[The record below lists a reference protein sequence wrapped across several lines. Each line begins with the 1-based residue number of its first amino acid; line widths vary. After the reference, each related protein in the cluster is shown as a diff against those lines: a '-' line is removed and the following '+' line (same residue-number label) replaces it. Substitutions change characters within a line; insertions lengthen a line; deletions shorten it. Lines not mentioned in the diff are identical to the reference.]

1 MRVSPSTRPPADSAP
16 SSSSDASRR
25 VRAHPRSSYRR
36 ARIVGLALSVLMH
49 GLIFLLFWRTAFVP
63 EPMPPS
69 SAAHAPSEGGARALR
84 LYSIRP
90 VEDAAELETT
100 SPPPEPEPEP
110 ALPVPR
116 SPVEGPPGEP
126 AAEPGDAAGTESAVD
141 MLRPRMADP
150 RLWQRVEP
158 PPERELSDIDRARIR
173 LYSRLGALNDSLAM
187 VAESQRRATDW
198 TIEDANGGRWGIS
211 PGKLHLGDRTIP
223 LPFGFSPP
231 PGQREEMAERR
242 SKDGEIRRQSE
253 LHDVEQSGQDRAG
266 AIRGRRDAERKGKDT
281 STASGS
287 GGGAASG
294 SSGGTGTGTGS
305 GSSSGSGG
313 GAGTGSGGGSS
324 SGGGGGA
331 GGSTGTGGGGGGE
344 SGGETVPGDG

>member
-1 MRVSPSTRPPADSAP
+1 MRVSPSTRPPADPAP

-25 VRAHPRSSYRR
+25 ERVHPRSVFRR
-36 ARIVGLALSVLMH
+36 AWIAGLALSVLLH
-49 GLIFLLFWRTAFVP
+49 GIIFLLFWRTALVSEPVP
-63 EPMPPS
+63 PPP
-69 SAAHAPSEGGARALR
+69 AAHAPSDGSTRALR

-90 VEDAAELETT
+90 VDDASEPEPLRTL
-100 SPPPEPEPEP
+100 PPPEPEPEP
-110 ALPVPR
+110 TPSVPR
-116 SPVEGPPGEP
+116 PPVEDPPS
-126 AAEPGDAAGTESAVD
+126 EPGTDPGAAAGTESAAD

-198 TIEDANGGRWGIS
+198 TVEDANGGRWGIS

-231 PGQREEMAERR
+231 PGQREEMADRR
-242 SKDGEIRRQSE
+242 YKDGEIRRQSE
-253 LHDVEQSGQDRAG
+253 RHDVEQSGQDRAG
-266 AIRGRRDAERKGKDT
+266 AIRGRRDAERKGQDT

-287 GGGAASG
+287 GSGASGGAASG

-305 GSSSGSGG
+305 GSS
-313 GAGTGSGGGSS
+313 TGSGGGSS

-344 SGGETVPGDG
+344 SGGGAAPGDG